1 LTKVLVMKFL
11 DSEGKMFNFRV
22 IEPAEG
28 ISSEDVRDCMQL
40 LIDKDVL
47 RRKLVAI
54 DSAYIITT
62 AEQQIVFGA

>member
-1 LTKVLVMKFL
+1 
-11 DSEGKMFNFRV
+11 MFNFRV

>member
-1 LTKVLVMKFL
+1 MTKVLVMKFL
-11 DSEGKMFNFRV
+11 DSEGKMFTFRV